1 MKKILAAL
9 TLTFIATA
17 ALAQTG
23 TWSGKLDVSGTTL
36 SLVFHIGDS
45 IATLDVPDQGAKQ
58 IPVSVKRSA
67 FGSIELEVPS
77 INASYKGLWTGKL
90 ITGTYTQNGMSFPL
104 PLTPGAPVLRR
115 PQTPVGPFAYVNAD
129 VSFSNGD
136 AVLKGTL
143 TMPENCSRE
152 TPVLL
157 MVTGSGFQNRDE
169 AMFGHKPFAVIAD
182 AFANAGIATLR
193 YDDRGFGESTG
204 DVVSCTTEDL
214 KNDALAG
221 IGLLRG
227 KFDHVGVLGHSEGG
241 SIALMLAAE
250 GKADFVISL
259 AGMVAS
265 GSETLLDQNRRA
277 LQMAGMPESETNN
290 YCRFLADAYEAV
302 VNDMQLPSP
311 ESYCLSAENAVHEI
325 FLEDERVGHLRL
337 RQVPGNGPQWH
348 QGHSGVLR
356 PESLPSPPRSA
367 RRLFRVGSYSG
378 LQIRTWLRFWL
389 TFPARHCSNR
399 RNQFRFPVLLCICS
413 REFLCQCHQGR
424 NWSEP
429 SVPALSDW
437 RCIGIQRN
445 RRNLLPG
452 RPHRNDSLAANPL
465 CTLSLRNC
473 HASFCSV
480 VLSARSRGA
489 LRMVILL
496 LSVS

>member
-9 TLTFIATA
+9 ALTFISMA

-23 TWSGKLDVSGTTL
+23 TWSGRLDVSGATL
-36 SLVFHIGDS
+36 SLVFHMGDS
-45 IATLDVPDQGAKQ
+45 TATLDVPDQGAKQ
-58 IPVSVKRSA
+58 ILVSVKRSA

-157 MVTGSGFQNRDE
+157 MVTGSGLQNRDE
-169 AMFGHKPFAVIAD
+169 EMFGHRPFAVIAD

-241 SIALMLAAE
+241 TIALMLAAE

-277 LQMAGMPESETNN
+277 LQMAGMPESEISN

-302 VNDMQLPSP
+302 VNDMPFPSP
-311 ESYCLSAENAVHEI
+311 ESYYLSAALKQNASMLSASLKTPYMKH
-325 FLEDERVGHLRL
+325 FLKMNVSDILGAVKCLVMALNGTKDIQVSCERNLSLL
-337 RQVPGNGPQWH
+337 RQGLPGG
-348 QGHSGVLR
+348 
-356 PESLPSPPRSA
+356 
-367 RRLFRVGSYSG
+367 YS
-378 LQIRTWLRFWL
+378 
-389 TFPARHCSNR
+389 
-399 RNQFRFPVLLCICS
+399 
-413 REFLCQCHQGR
+413 E
-424 NWSEP
+424 
-429 SVPALSDW
+429 SVPATDSSSDLGSGSD
-437 RCIGIQRN
+437 IGSGSGSHSRSATAPTAET
-445 RRNLLPG
+445 R
-452 RPHRNDSLAANPL
+452 
-465 CTLSLRNC
+465 
-473 HASFCSV
+473 SV
-480 VLSARSRGA
+480 SLSA
-489 LRMVILL
+489 
-496 LSVS
+496 SVSVPENSSVNVIKAETGLNHLFQHCRTGAVSEYKEIEETFSPDVLTEMITWLHSLFAR